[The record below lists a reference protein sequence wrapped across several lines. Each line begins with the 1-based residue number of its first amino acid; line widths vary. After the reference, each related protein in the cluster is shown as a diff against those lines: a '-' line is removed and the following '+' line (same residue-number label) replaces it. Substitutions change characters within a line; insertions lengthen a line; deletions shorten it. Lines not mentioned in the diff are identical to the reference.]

1 MFSISS
7 IPLLTCRKARRLPG
21 SVKQWRLSF
30 FKALSVLLLLPLVLP
45 AASMSQTNA
54 WRELDEGLYT
64 ADFDAP
70 HKSEAGDSKIT
81 AVKID
86 PTFYAFQLLCASELG
101 RQRLKVKDWCEKYS
115 LIAAVN
121 AGMFQ
126 QDGFRSVGYMKNHD
140 RTINSRVSRENTIL
154 AFNRSEPDLPE
165 IQIIDR
171 ECQDFENLKRY
182 YATMVQSIRM
192 ISCDQENVWSQQP
205 GKWSTVAIAED
216 QSGKILLL
224 FTRTP
229 STVHDF
235 IENLLAL
242 PLDIRTAMYLEGG
255 PQASLYLS
263 TPKGHIER
271 YGMWEG
277 AIEDSGSFQFA
288 LPIPNVIGITK
299 KPR

>member
-1 MFSISS
+1 MFSTFGT
-7 IPLLTCRKARRLPG
+7 LLHSHKKARRLPG
-21 SVKQWRLSF
+21 CVKQRGFLIL
-30 FKALSVLLLLPLVLP
+30 KALPLLLLLPLVLP
-45 AASMSQTNA
+45 AISTGQTNA
-54 WRELDEGLYT
+54 WKELDEGLYT

-70 HKSEAGDSKIT
+70 HKSETGDAKIT

-86 PTFYAFQLLCASELG
+86 PVFFAFQLLCGSEHG
-101 RQRLKVKDWCEKYS
+101 RQKLTAKEWCQKYN

-126 QDGFRSVGYMKNHD
+126 RDGFRSVGYMKNND
-140 RTINSRVSRENTIL
+140 RTLNSRISRENTIL
-154 AFNRSEPDLPE
+154 AFNRLAPDIPE

-171 ECQDFENLKRY
+171 ECQDFENLRRQ

-192 ISCDQENVWSQQP
+192 ISCEQENVWSQQSA
-205 GKWSTVAIAED
+205 KWSTAAIAED

-224 FTRTP
+224 FTRAP
-229 STVHDF
+229 CSVHDF

-255 PQASLYLS
+255 PQASLYLA
-263 TPKGHIER
+263 TAKGQIER
-271 YGMWEG
+271 YGMWE
-277 AIEDSGSFQFA
+277 ASIEESDSFQFA
-288 LPIPNVIGITK
+288 LPIPNVIGITR